1 MSEETWEVKQTNLWS
16 LNLMVTREARER
28 LEPLQSIQP
37 ILEAAIMS
45 GTNGVILDTETLDK
59 LFEIAGIKNQTS
71 SGARTIA
78 SMKETEIVP
87 ASRPHGLSHYD
98 LAAFPME
105 ARDVDMELEVHF
117 DITGNSITEGK
128 MADINDAFNDRL
140 AKLRKLIISNS
151 NLPRRPMDIAR
162 LQAEKSR
169 FQGRENIAVAIGLVN
184 DPRHTKNGHLM
195 FSIED
200 TSGEMSCLL
209 MNRKGDDRSGWT
221 CRHRPSRT

>member
-1 MSEETWEVKQTNLWS
+1 MESMSEETWEVKQRNLWS

-45 GTNGVILDTETLDK
+45 RTNGVILDTKTLDK

-71 SGARTIA
+71 LGARTIA

-87 ASRPHGLSHYD
+87 APRPHGLSHYD

-117 DITGNSITEGK
+117 DITGNSTSEGR
-128 MADINDAFNDRL
+128 MSDILSCFNDRL
-140 AKLRKLIISNS
+140 TTIKKMIIDARI
-151 NLPRRPMDIAR
+151 LPFRPT
-162 LQAEKSR
+162 Q
-169 FQGRENIAVAIGLVN
+169 IGEVSMN
-184 DPRHTKNGHLM
+184 KPRYRD
-195 FSIED
+195 ED
-200 TSGEMSCLL
+200 C
-209 MNRKGDDRSGWT
+209 
-221 CRHRPSRT
+221 

>member
-59 LFEIAGIKNQTS
+59 LFEIAGIKHQTS

-87 ASRPHGLSHYD
+87 APRPHGLSHYD
-98 LAAFPME
+98 LAA
-105 ARDVDMELEVHF
+105 
-117 DITGNSITEGK
+117 
-128 MADINDAFNDRL
+128 
-140 AKLRKLIISNS
+140 
-151 NLPRRPMDIAR
+151 
-162 LQAEKSR
+162 
-169 FQGRENIAVAIGLVN
+169 
-184 DPRHTKNGHLM
+184 
-195 FSIED
+195 
-200 TSGEMSCLL
+200 
-209 MNRKGDDRSGWT
+209 
-221 CRHRPSRT
+221 